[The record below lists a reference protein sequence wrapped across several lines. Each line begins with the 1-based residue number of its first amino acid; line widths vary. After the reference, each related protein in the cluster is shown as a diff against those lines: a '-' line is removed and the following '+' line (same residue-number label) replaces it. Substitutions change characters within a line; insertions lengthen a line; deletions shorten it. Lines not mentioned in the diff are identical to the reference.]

1 MDELKR
7 PGYKCVGTT
16 RSNRV
21 TKECP
26 LMNVKQMDSKSCGYF
41 DPAKVQ
47 SNCADIML
55 RGAGFFFARGAKL
68 KKGQFFC

>member
-26 LMNVKQMDSKSCGYF
+26 LMNVKKNG
-41 DPAKVQ
+41 
-47 SNCADIML
+47 L
-55 RGAGFFFARGAKL
+55 
-68 KKGQFFC
+68 